1 MIFITGD
8 CHGDWKTAF
17 GDEIFPVKKY
27 LSKEKGDLVIVCGDF
42 GIWDNSPEENA
53 ALDWLAAQSFY
64 VAFVDGNHENF
75 DILNAMKTEYW
86 NGGKVNFIRDSII
99 HLKRGQVFNIQGLSF
114 FTFGGARCHDIK
126 DGILDKK
133 DPDFKEKYDK
143 LMADPKALFRINR
156 ESWWKEELPS
166 IEECNEGLRNLELH
180 GNKVDYIIT
189 HSPSVSEQFMYYH
202 SNETDDLMI
211 YLENILN
218 KVKFKRHFFGH
229 LHMDRRLEDRSQC
242 LYTNFIRVA

>member
-8 CHGDWKTAF
+8 CHSDWKTAF

-42 GIWDNSPEENA
+42 GIWDNSPEENS

>member
-8 CHGDWKTAF
+8 CHADWKTAF

>member
-242 LYTNFIRVA
+242 LYTNFIRLA

>member
-8 CHGDWKTAF
+8 CHADWKTAF

-242 LYTNFIRVA
+242 LYTNFSRVA